1 METALAL
8 AVVARG
14 GRAADRVLEYVV
26 SGDSG
31 PLFDGL
37 RIDWQFGPDN
47 GWAL

>member
-14 GRAADRVLEYVV
+14 DPAADRVLEYFV
-26 SGDSG
+26 SGDSA

-37 RIDWQFGPDN
+37 RIDWQFGPED

>member
-14 GRAADRVLEYVV
+14 GPAADRVLEYFVY
-26 SGDSG
+26 GDCE

-37 RIDWQFGPDN
+37 LIDVQFGPED
-47 GWAL
+47 GRVL